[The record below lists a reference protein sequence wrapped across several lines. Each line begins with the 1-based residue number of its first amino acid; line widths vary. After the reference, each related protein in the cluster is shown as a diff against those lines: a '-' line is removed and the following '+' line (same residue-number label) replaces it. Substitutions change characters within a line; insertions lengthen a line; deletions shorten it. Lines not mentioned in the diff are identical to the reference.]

1 MGKPDKNSPLKDF
14 VLKIRQSKTKAEER
28 AVVNTESAY
37 IRETLRNLK
46 TTHRNRAIAKLMFI
60 GMLGYPTQFGNID
73 SLQLLTSNDYAEKRI
88 AYLSL
93 SQLLDESNEL
103 LLLATCSI
111 KRDLEADSSLVI
123 GLALSAVANISTADM
138 TRYVLTEVVNLLRHK
153 RSFVRRKAALAGCR
167 IVRMAPECAEDFLSA
182 APELLEDQN
191 PSAQNAGTYLVHEML
206 KASPELM
213 PELAR
218 LVPLLCRTLDSL
230 SSIKETTSDYTFHEV
245 NNPFLMV
252 SSLKLLRALSALS
265 GPYRQE
271 QEETLSRLST
281 NLIAV
286 SKSSYAVFYEFV
298 LLILRGDFS
307 PALKSIAI
315 NTTSKMLSSKES
327 NYRYTGLRCL
337 QESVQLRPMSF
348 QQYKYSI
355 LECLDEADDSV
366 RLKALEIISLSV
378 TEENAQELYGQLF
391 MRFKRGEQDYRRQ
404 VGGKICSILETFQS
418 QREWFIN
425 SFIELLE
432 EDSTVIPESLVYAA
446 TVALQSTL
454 EVQQTIV
461 RKLFKAMKAQQDNEV
476 LQQLALW
483 SIGEYFHLVE
493 SDEEVMQALEE
504 LADTRLCDKSRE
516 YLISALFKIALM
528 RPNLDSRVRY
538 LLELQSDQP
547 NIEVQQRAC
556 EYLVLLSPDF
566 LSLRRVLG
574 GNGAPKEAVPDL
586 LEVGE
591 VESVPVMASGEEDIL
606 NLELI

>member
-73 SLQLLTSNDYAEKRI
+73 SLQLLTSNDYADKRI

-103 LLLATCSI
+103 LLLATSSI
-111 KRDLEADSSLVI
+111 KRDLESDSSLVV

-138 TRYVLTEVVNLLRHK
+138 TRYVLTEVVGLLRHK

-167 IVRMAPECAEDFLSA
+167 IVRMAPECAEDFLAA
-182 APELLEDQN
+182 APQLLEDQN
-191 PSAQNAGTYLVHEML
+191 PSVQNAGTYLVHEMS
-206 KASPELM
+206 KASPEIM

-218 LVPLLCRTLDSL
+218 LVPLLCRTLDAL
-230 SSIKETTSDYTFHEV
+230 SGMKVTSSDYTFHEV

-265 GPYRQE
+265 SPYQHE
-271 QEETLSRLST
+271 QEETLCRLST

-286 SKSSYAVFYEFV
+286 TKSSYAVFYEFV
-298 LLILRGDFS
+298 LLTLRGDFS

-315 NTTSKMLSSKES
+315 NTTSKMLRSKES
-327 NYRYTGLRCL
+327 NYRYIGLRCL

-355 LECLDEADDSV
+355 LECLDEVDDSV

-378 TEENAQELYGQLF
+378 NEENAQELFDQLF
-391 MRFKRGEQDYRRQ
+391 RRFKRGEQDYRRQ
-404 VGGKICSILETFQS
+404 VGRKISSILETFQS

-432 EDSTVIPESLVYAA
+432 EDSTVIPESLVHAA
-446 TVALQSTL
+446 TVALQSTQG
-454 EVQQTIV
+454 VQQTVV
-461 RKLFKAMKAQQDNEV
+461 RKLFKAMKTLQDNEV

-483 SIGEYFHLVE
+483 SIGEYFSLVE
-493 SDEEVMQALEE
+493 SEDEAIVALED

-516 YLISALFKIALM
+516 YLISALFKISLV
-528 RPNLDSRVRY
+528 RPDFDSRVRY

-556 EYLVLLSPDF
+556 EYLMLLSPDF
-566 LSLRRVLG
+566 GSIRGVLG
-574 GNGAPKEAVPDL
+574 AKRAPNGAVPDL

-591 VESVPVMASGEEDIL
+591 VVPVMASEEGIL
-606 NLELI
+606 DLELI